1 MTIFNSTIALR
12 QKLILASSVLLLSA
26 CANQYDFAMNESYQ
40 QVKQVQILD
49 PDATERNNG
58 VVLSLEG
65 NYGRQ
70 VMLEYRMSNQKPT
83 ESKDIGS
90 SIIDN

>member
-70 VMLEYRMSNQKPT
+70 VMLEYRKSNQMPT

>member
-1 MTIFNSTIALR
+1 MSIFNPNITLPH
-12 QKLILASSVLLLSA
+12 KLILVSSVLLLSA
-26 CANQYDFAMNESYQ
+26 CANQYDFAMTESYQ

-58 VVLSLEG
+58 MVLSLEG

-70 VMLEYRMSNQKPT
+70 VMLEYRKSNQMPT
-83 ESKDIGS
+83 ESKDIGA

>member
-1 MTIFNSTIALR
+1 
-12 QKLILASSVLLLSA
+12 
-26 CANQYDFAMNESYQ
+26 MNESYQ

-70 VMLEYRMSNQKPT
+70 VMLEYRKSNQKPT

>member
-1 MTIFNSTIALR
+1 MTIFNSTNALR

-70 VMLEYRMSNQKPT
+70 VMLEYRKSNQMPT